1 MDPATNVLKRNVLA
15 EHLKQIVDLL
25 EVKGDQIAALYELL
39 AFKESKV
46 PLTAA
51 NTGSPSVSTPLIP
64 DVASTKAARRERLR
78 LWSESH
84 DAKRR
89 T

>member
-39 AFKESKV
+39 TFKESKI
-46 PLTAA
+46 PSTAA
-51 NTGSPSVSTPLIP
+51 SSTPLIP

-78 LWSESH
+78 LWSENH
-84 DAKRR
+84 DARRR